1 MRRVLPIAL
10 LVATAVFLVACG
22 GGSSSS
28 SGSSNA
34 GTEAGERSAAAK
46 TPEEVWAKEV
56 EAVMRKFENSSAKS
70 VEAIHTLTSR
80 YTLEPTY
87 ARYAIELEQLGKWLD
102 ATDPPVA
109 CKPFRERM
117 GELAGKVSNVIGVL
131 AKEPKLSPEEFTALS
146 AQQMYK
152 FARVGRQL
160 TKMTIHPHC

>member
-10 LVATAVFLVACG
+10 LFAAAIFLVACG

-28 SGSSNA
+28 SGASTTSANA
-34 GTEAGERSAAAK
+34 GDGSAAANG
-46 TPEEVWAKEV
+46 PEQVWAKEV
-56 EAVMRKFENSSAKS
+56 EAVMRRFENSSAHS

-87 ARYAIELEQLGKWLD
+87 ARYATELEQLGKWLA
-102 ATDPPVA
+102 ATEPPVA
-109 CKPFRERM
+109 CKPFRGKM
-117 GELAGKVSNVIGVL
+117 GELAGKLSNVIGVL

-152 FARVGRQL
+152 FVRVGRQL